1 MKKVT
6 KKRKRSSKKKTNK
19 ATMRLTGKMSTGEKN
34 IKKMAKQARKFV
46 NFLNLPQLWSENDIC
61 KKWTSFNLY
70 YKRISLLG
78 GAKIVCAHAL
88 IGSQSFY
95 LFWVLYPQGKI
106 LELQEGRLSRWRG
119 DLARVENVAKGT
131 RKFVCFFYLR

>member
-1 MKKVT
+1 MAVK
-6 KKRKRSSKKKTNK
+6 
-19 ATMRLTGKMSTGEKN
+19 GKL
-34 IKKMAKQARKFV
+34 MAMFV
-46 NFLNLPQLWSENDIC
+46 QHI
-61 KKWTSFNLY
+61 LY
-70 YKRISLLG
+70 YNTSRRLG
-78 GAKIVCAHAL
+78 GAKIVCRHAL